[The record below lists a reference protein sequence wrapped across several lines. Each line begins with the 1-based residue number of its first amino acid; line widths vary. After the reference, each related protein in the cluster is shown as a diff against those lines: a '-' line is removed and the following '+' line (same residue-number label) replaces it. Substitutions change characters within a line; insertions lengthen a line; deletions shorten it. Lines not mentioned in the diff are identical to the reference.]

1 MVSSYTVGHVEVEVA
16 VAIIVEPRRTRS
28 NPDVRG
34 GRARVSDVAQRREGH
49 VGEEGLRLAGLP
61 GEAGPP

>member
-1 MVSSYTVGHVEVEVA
+1 MIPT
-16 VAIIVEPRRTRS
+16 PRTRS

-61 GEAGPP
+61 GEADPAQEQDTDISSSGAHHDSL